1 MNAEASLKE
10 IGSCGYYCTACRKNN
25 HKNCSGCENKTKKN
39 SCAIKAC
46 TLQKGI
52 SNCSLCNEFADIS
65 QCRHHNNPVKK
76 LTEYLHNSDTI
87 ADINMIKTLGPEFYV
102 LIMSK
107 NQKYTI
113 SRF

>member
-10 IGSCGYYCTACRKNN
+10 IGCCGYYCTACKKLNLKSCN
-25 HKNCSGCENKTKKN
+25 GCNNKTETG
-39 SCAIKAC
+39 SCAIKKC

-52 SNCSLCNEFADIS
+52 SNCSLCDEFEDIS
-65 QCRHHNNPVKK
+65 LCRLHNSPVKK
-76 LTEYLHNSDTI
+76 IKEYINNSDTI
-87 ADINMIKTLGPEFYV
+87 ADINMIKTLGPEFYA